1 MGCQLS
7 EQQARMGARPKRCP
21 SHASPGLKPC
31 GPLRKPHPRGVPHP
45 PPQSHPKGTREQVLP
60 AQPNGTFTIERAQVN
75 QKPRDPQDRSNDF
88 SLLFIYSDQ

>member
-1 MGCQLS
+1 MPFTCQPWAETLWAS
-7 EQQARMGARPKRCP
+7 EKT
-21 SHASPGLKPC
+21 SSPW
-31 GPLRKPHPRGVPHP
+31 GPPPH
-45 PPQSHPKGTREQVLP
+45 PQSHPKGTREQVLP